1 MEPKLPDAHEKALT
15 INRDRSKYGTIA
27 EIGAGQETARW
38 FFKVGGAAGTIAKAM
53 SAYDMQFSDSIYGPC
68 KRYVSRERLEA
79 MLDYEYKLL
88 IERLGET
95 RGAETTFFAF
105 ANSVTVHSYS
115 HTDDG
120 HGWLGI
126 CFQTQPRE
134 APSQV
139 VLHVRLLGQ
148 DSAQDQD
155 TLGVLGVNL
164 IYGALHLYS
173 DPRELL
179 EALLDNLTI
188 DNLEID
194 LLDFS
199 GPVFDQVDNR
209 LMALLLVQQGASNA
223 AMFTA
228 DGKVVQPGDML
239 YKKAVL
245 IERSRFRPPTKLTM
259 NLLDK
264 AQAEFVN
271 EPEVCDE
278 CALVISEMT
287 LRNLSDGSDIQ
298 IEDFLQ
304 RADILC
310 MLGKNVLISNYGEFY
325 RLAGYLHRYTDKP
338 VGVAMGVPTLKEI
351 LDERYYND
359 LAGGILEAFGRL
371 FKNKLRFYV
380 CPCKDPGT
388 GGLVTADDLQVAPH
402 LRHLYEYL
410 LENGLIRSLTGINQD
425 YLDYDSSD
433 ILAKMRAGDSSW
445 EAMVPEE
452 VGRLIRERALFDC
465 HKQA

>member
-1 MEPKLPDAHEKALT
+1 METNLPDTYQKALT
-15 INRDRSKYGTIA
+15 VNLDSSKYGSIA

-38 FFKVGGAAGTIAKAM
+38 FFRVGGAAGTIAKAM

-79 MLDYEYKLL
+79 MLEHEYNLI
-88 IERLGET
+88 IERLDAT

-105 ANSVTVHSYS
+105 ANTVTVHSYT
-115 HTDDG
+115 HADEG

-126 CFQTQPRE
+126 RFQTRPRE
-134 APSQV
+134 AASQI

-148 DSAQDQD
+148 DTAQDQE

-164 IYGALHLYS
+164 IYGAQHLYS

-179 EALLDNLTI
+179 ETLLDNLSI
-188 DNLEID
+188 DSLEID

-199 GPVFDQVDNR
+199 GPAFEGVDNR

-259 NLLDK
+259 NLLDS
-264 AQAEFVN
+264 AHAEFSR

-278 CALVISEMT
+278 CTLVISEMT
-287 LRNLSDGSDIQ
+287 LNNLSDGSDIQ

-325 RLAGYLHRYTDKP
+325 RLASYLHHYTDKP

-351 LDERYYND
+351 LDERYYTD
-359 LAGGILEAFGRL
+359 LSGGILEAFGRL

-380 CPCKDPGT
+380 CPCKDPET
-388 GGLVTADDLQVAPH
+388 SELITADELQVAPH

-410 LENGLIRSLTGINQD
+410 LENRLIKSLTSINQD
-425 YLDYDSSD
+425 YLDFISSD
-433 ILAKMRAGDSSW
+433 ILEKIRCGDASW
-445 EAMVPEE
+445 ETMVPEE
-452 VGRLIRERALFDC
+452 VGEMIRERALFDC
-465 HKQA
+465 RKQS

>member
-1 MEPKLPDAHEKALT
+1 MGPKLPDAHEKALT
-15 INRDRSKYGTIA
+15 INRDNSKYGTIA

-79 MLDYEYKLL
+79 MLEYEYQLI
-88 IERLGET
+88 IERLDES
-95 RGAETTFFAF
+95 RGADTTFFSF
-105 ANSVTVHSYS
+105 ANTVTTHSYS
-115 HTDDG
+115 HTEDG

-126 CFQTQPRE
+126 RFQSQPRE
-134 APSQV
+134 TPSQI
-139 VLHVRLLGQ
+139 VLHVRLLGK
-148 DSAQDQD
+148 DSAQDQE

-164 IYGALHLYS
+164 IYGALHLYR

-179 EALLDNLTI
+179 EALLDNLSI
-188 DNLEID
+188 DCLEID

-199 GPVFDQVDNR
+199 GPVFADVDNR
-209 LMALLLVQQGASNA
+209 LMALLLVQQGASNG

-228 DGKVVQPGDML
+228 DGTVVQPGDML

-259 NLLDK
+259 NLLDR
-264 AQAEFVN
+264 AQAEFVSA
-271 EPEVCDE
+271 PEVCDE
-278 CALVISEMT
+278 CAIVISEMT

-310 MLGKNVLISNYGEFY
+310 MLGKNVLISNYGAFY
-325 RLAGYLHRYTDKP
+325 SLAGYLHRYTDKP
-338 VGVAMGVPTLKEI
+338 VGVAMGVPTLREI
-351 LDERYYND
+351 LDERYYTD

-380 CPCKDPGT
+380 CPGKDPDT
-388 GGLVTADDLQVAPH
+388 GELVTAADLQVAPH

-410 LENGLIRSLTGINQD
+410 LENGLIKSLTDINQD
-425 YLDYDSSD
+425 YLGYFSSD
-433 ILAKMRAGDSSW
+433 ILEKIRCGDTSW
-445 EAMVPEE
+445 EDMVPEE
-452 VGRLIRERALFDC
+452 VGRMIRERELFGC
-465 HKQA
+465 QKQA